1 MRCANLIYHCASD
14 TLVMRSSHGSPP
26 KSADLGSVHHSDELR
41 VDLANYRPGLRVSI
55 RTSRPD
61 SFSGCSRTAAT
72 LCLATSRVA
81 CGTARSGVLEV
92 RRDFTPAYKIGQ
104 HYQAPNERSH
114 GAHAYPGSTS
124 ACMRLLTLKSSDSP
138 LVKPV
143 CGPRPNLTLPPSIY
157 QGWLIRL

>member
-61 SFSGCSRTAAT
+61 SDSFSGFSRTVAT
-72 LCLATSRVA
+72 LCLSTSRVA
-81 CGTARSGVLEV
+81 WGTARSGVLEV
-92 RRDFTPAYKIGQ
+92 RGDFTPAYKVGQ
-104 HYQAPNERSH
+104 HCQAPNERSH

-143 CGPRPNLTLPPSIY
+143 CGSCPNLTLASIKV
-157 QGWLIRL
+157 G